1 MTAGVRSE
9 HEEIMRRAR
18 QIQRQFIKDFA
29 AAAAR
34 VRAGTIRRNRHG
46 RELEKRRTT
55 SMGKLVKVDN
65 QYVDQLREEV
75 AELGGNDF
83 GTLLKFDW
91 DRKKFVVGKDE
102 VALGREFIAHCD
114 QYARGWVKFVDKAPV
129 DVQVK
134 KVGEGKPKERNEL
147 DEPELADTDEDP
159 WVYQRYLPLEDP
171 ETGEILVFVSKSVGG
186 KIALSDLLGIFERN
200 WDRGRPIV
208 KLDVSSFKTKEF
220 GMKQRPSFPVV
231 GWTGSGQKVAAV
243 APNDPGPP
251 DSDPDDPGYDL
262 LGNLR

>member
-1 MTAGVRSE
+1 VSASDSNEGDKIELRCRGSKS
-9 HEEIMRRAR
+9 AR
-18 QIQRQFIKDFA
+18 QRNLAHPPRD
-29 AAAAR
+29 
-34 VRAGTIRRNRHG
+34 VAGIGEEEN
-46 RELEKRRTT
+46 K

-75 AELGGNDF
+75 AELGGNGF

-91 DRKKFVVGKDE
+91 DTKKFVVGKDE
-102 VALGREFIAHCD
+102 VAVGREFIAHCD
-114 QYARGWVKFVDKAPV
+114 QYARGWVKFVDKDPV
-129 DVQVK
+129 DTRVK
-134 KVGEGKPKERNEL
+134 KVGEGKPPERDEL

-159 WVYQRYLPLEDP
+159 WVFQRYLPLEDP

-231 GWTGSGQKVAAV
+231 GWTGGGQKVAAV